1 MDMSSVRDVGR
12 RVPHTSRAH
21 FRYGRH
27 VIRAAASQ
35 TFPRQDY
42 TVSDTIIEQLADFT
56 AQTEY
61 DRLPPAV
68 VEECK
73 RILLDSIGCAVAAI
87 GEPKGRIGIDY
98 ARMMGGN
105 DDATVIGTGE
115 RVSIFGAAFANG
127 ELINAL
133 DMDAVVP
140 PGHVAPY
147 VLPGALA
154 VGEARH
160 ATGKALIE
168 AIALSHE
175 MSYRLGKAMDY
186 LRDTKD
192 GKVSPPPVYGYSSTV
207 FGATAAIVK
216 LKALPAEVL
225 PNALGVA
232 GSISPV
238 NSQVAWF
245 QHAPSST
252 IKYLLAGAL
261 TQTAMTAAHMAELGH
276 RGDVQI
282 LDDREYGFPRFIG
295 TRRWEAER
303 ITTGLGTDWL
313 FPTEQAYKPYPHCRI
328 LHALLDSLTDIVET
342 HDIAPHEIDGIKAWV
357 EGFVEQPVWLNRE
370 IEHVH
375 DAQFSIAHGLALGA
389 HRVPPGKAWQDPELV
404 FGRSV
409 MELMDKV
416 SHEVHPNYVE
426 LLSGHAAS
434 RPAKIEVSARGQT
447 FLGERRYPKGSPS
460 PDPASLMSNDELVAK
475 FRRNTEDVMSA
486 DRIDDVIAAVFNL
499 ENVDDVASIMRVLG
513 PDARQ
518 TQSPERRIG

>member
-1 MDMSSVRDVGR
+1 M
-12 RVPHTSRAH
+12 PA
-21 FRYGRH
+21 
-27 VIRAAASQ
+27 
-35 TFPRQDY
+35 
-42 TVSDTIIEQLADFT
+42 TIVEQLAHFT
-56 AQTEY
+56 TDTQF
-61 DRLPPAV
+61 DRIPPAV

-98 ARMMGGN
+98 ARAMGGN
-105 DDATVIGTGE
+105 GNATIMGTGE
-115 RVSIFGAAFANG
+115 KASIFGAAFANG

-140 PGHVAPY
+140 PGHVTPY

-154 VGEARH
+154 VAEARG
-160 ATGKALIE
+160 APGTALVE
-168 AIALSHE
+168 AMALSHE

-186 LRDTKD
+186 LRDTRD

-216 LKALPAEVL
+216 LKALPPAVL
-225 PNALGVA
+225 PNALGIA

-261 TQTAMTAAHMAELGH
+261 TQAAMTAAHMAEFGH
-276 RGDVQI
+276 RGDIQI

-295 TRRWEAER
+295 TRRWEPGH
-303 ITTGLGTDWL
+303 ITAGLGVDWR

-328 LHALLDSLTDIVET
+328 LHALLDSLTEIVEEN
-342 HDIAPHEIDGIKAWV
+342 DIAPAEIDGIKAWV

-370 IEHVH
+370 IAHVH

-389 HRVPPGKAWQDPELV
+389 HRIPPGKGWQDPDLV
-404 FGRSV
+404 FGESV
-409 MELMDKV
+409 MNLMCKV
-416 SHEVHPNYVE
+416 THEVHPNYVE

-434 RPAKIEVSARGQT
+434 RPAKIEIQARGKT
-447 FLGERRYPKGSPS
+447 FVGERRYPKGSPS
-460 PDPASLMSNDELVAK
+460 PESSSLMTNDELAAK
-475 FRRNTEDVMSA
+475 FRRNAEGVLCSA
-486 DRIDDVIAAVFNL
+486 RTDDVIDTVFHL
-499 ENVDDVASIMRVLG
+499 EKLGDVAALMRMIG
-513 PDARQ
+513 PNDERAAGQAR
-518 TQSPERRIG
+518 

>member
-1 MDMSSVRDVGR
+1 MPATLV
-12 RVPHTSRAH
+12 
-21 FRYGRH
+21 
-27 VIRAAASQ
+27 
-35 TFPRQDY
+35 
-42 TVSDTIIEQLADFT
+42 EQLARFT
-56 AQTEY
+56 TDTQF
-61 DRLPPAV
+61 DRIPSTV

-73 RILLDSIGCAVAAI
+73 RILLDSIGCAVAAT

-98 ARMMGGN
+98 ARAMGGN
-105 DDATVIGTGE
+105 GDATIMGTGE
-115 RVSIFGAAFANG
+115 KASIFGAAFANG

-140 PGHVAPY
+140 PGHVTPY

-154 VGEARH
+154 IAEARG
-160 ATGKALIE
+160 APGTALIE

-186 LRDTKD
+186 LRDTRD

-216 LKALPAEVL
+216 LKALPGDVL
-225 PNALGVA
+225 ANALGIA
-232 GSISPV
+232 GSIAPV

-261 TQTAMTAAHMAELGH
+261 TQTAMTAAHMAEFGH

-295 TRRWEAER
+295 TRRWEPER
-303 ITTGLGTDWL
+303 IAAGLGAEWL
-313 FPTEQAYKPYPHCRI
+313 FPAEQAYKPYPHCRI
-328 LHALLDSLTDIVET
+328 LHALLDSLTAIVEEN
-342 HDIAPHEIDGIKAWV
+342 DIAPAEIDGIKAWV

-370 IEHVH
+370 IAHVH

-389 HRVPPGKAWQDPELV
+389 HRVPPGKGWQDPELV
-404 FGRSV
+404 FGDSV
-409 MELMDKV
+409 MNLMGKV
-416 SHEVHPNYVE
+416 THEVHPDYVA

-434 RPAKIEVSARGQT
+434 RPAKIEVQARGKT
-447 FLGERRYPKGSPS
+447 YVGERRYPKGSPS
-460 PDPASLMSNDELVAK
+460 PESSSFMTNDELAAK
-475 FRRNTEDVMSA
+475 FRRNTEDVLSA
-486 DRIDDVIAAVFNL
+486 ARIDNVIDAVFHL
-499 ENVDDVASIMRVLG
+499 ERLGNVAALMRMLG
-513 PDARQ
+513 PDAEAHASQ
-518 TQSPERRIG
+518 

>member
-1 MDMSSVRDVGR
+1 MSN
-12 RVPHTSRAH
+12 TL
-21 FRYGRH
+21 
-27 VIRAAASQ
+27 
-35 TFPRQDY
+35 
-42 TVSDTIIEQLADFT
+42 IEQLADFSART
-56 AQTEY
+56 DFDQ
-61 DRLPPAV
+61 LPRAV
-68 VEECK
+68 VDECK

-98 ARMMGGN
+98 ARIMGGG
-105 DDATVIGTGE
+105 DSEATVIGTGE

-154 VGEARH
+154 VGEANR
-160 ATGKALIE
+160 APGKALIS
-168 AIALSHE
+168 AIAISHE

-216 LKALPAEVL
+216 LKGLSADVL
-225 PNALGVA
+225 ANALGIA
-232 GSISPV
+232 GSIAPV

-261 TQTAMTAAHMAELGH
+261 AQTAMTAAHMAEFGH

-295 TRRWEAER
+295 TRRWEPGH
-303 ITTGLGTDWL
+303 ITAGLGSEWQ

-328 LHALLDSLTDIVET
+328 LHALLDSLTEIVDE
-342 HDIAPHEIDGIKAWV
+342 HDIKPGEIDGIKAWV
-357 EGFVEQPVWLNRE
+357 EGFVEQPVWLNRD
-370 IEHVH
+370 IRHVH

-404 FGRSV
+404 FGHSV
-409 MELMDKV
+409 MELMNKV
-416 SHEVHPNYVE
+416 THEVHPNYVE

-434 RPAKIEVSARGQT
+434 RPAKIEISARGKT
-447 FLGERRYPKGSPS
+447 FVGERRYPKGSPS
-460 PDPASLMSNDELVAK
+460 PDPASTMSNDELAAK
-475 FRRNTEDVMSA
+475 FRRNA
-486 DRIDDVIAAVFNL
+486 QGVIAGDRVDKVIEAIFDL
-499 ENVDDVASIMRVLG
+499 ENVDDFASIMRALG
-513 PDARQ
+513 PDASQAQPGDRA
-518 TQSPERRIG
+518 IG